1 MSTENNSEL
10 QYITVLEFSRSL
22 GIHETTAYK
31 YIKRGLI
38 SNIKNIKGRIHI
50 HIDEIEKT
58 KEKANL
64 NPVDDRNS
72 YLTTY
77 EVFEVLKKDG
87 LCIRGTSWI
96 HKKVSTGLIKR
107 YMKFKNKLY
116 IHKEE
121 IKTLKLYYFEHYNA
135 NIPSQKIE
143 DYYTI
148 NELSL
153 ELGISKN
160 QIHKY
165 IYENKINT
173 FKLPHAKG
181 NIFFLKSHLSLIK
194 EKIGYID
201 KYNPKE
207 FLSIQ
212 ELISQLE
219 KHKIYVTDRSIRQL
233 IYTKRI
239 LNYVMHLNKYYFHKN
254 ELSQL
259 LNYFAE
265 EGYYE
270 HIHTE
275 TQKQEKNKPMTNF
288 LTVKQASEK
297 LQAPPIWLRGLLKDY
312 FPNSKKVPA
321 SGGYHWLISKNDIE
335 NFQKEYYYNHNT
347 GRLHLIDHYDLDT
360 LRSISGFTFD
370 KLRLDI
376 KKGLLT
382 GAILKNKKYF
392 IPIPNANRY
401 LESLQYV
408 LDTIY
413 DTHTALEDLLEHFN
427 NHPPPNGL
435 IKTSSF
441 YKKWVEI
448 KINSSNARPPSL
460 RGNILKFIN
469 LYDKMLSYFQGEI
482 WTTSNAKIELFLS
495 NRTLSNELKKIFVQ
509 FLSYCDTQNGINRE
523 KKYLYY
529 YTKKDDTY
537 SEKNMY
543 SFEIY
548 HQYYSHVQNIEIHI
562 TNATTCRYYANMW
575 AYTIILLTNNW
586 RGIDIV
592 HEFPSIELDFIRAD
606 KLSWFKTNKLTMEE
620 SQSIIN
626 QLYIKLRNAVAN
638 KVSVLYNFYVSP
650 NLIES
655 LAHSLVISELH
666 KRNIQ
671 NYTALPE
678 NSRILGTFFFGKKIV
693 SAKVSGKDQHLN
705 FFNPSPQL
713 KDFDCLVMNRSTMT
727 YLFYSILEDDGEDAD
742 LALEITKNTRS
753 HKNSDTTAIYIQ
765 AKNKDGSINRVSV
778 NLLNRGMFG
787 WLYNY
792 ILLRLKEDIQNG
804 QTIEERTDTI
814 KELRNSISP
823 MELEKWAILLQ
834 NLYTNKNR
842 VIDEFKHLPIEELK
856 TLAIKLFTN
865 QMPSKEKTGQCLVYP
880 NCKRKNLKT
889 CYSCE
894 YFIPEKMV
902 LIEAISELKRLTS
915 SLENTKYDAI
925 RKRDSFFLLNII
937 LLIDEA
943 IKAFGIDV
951 VNSFLPLKEKT
962 KILEKV
968 KQRLLL

>member
-10 QYITVLEFSRSL
+10 QYISVLEFSKSL
-22 GIHETTAYK
+22 GIHEATAYR

-38 SNIKNIKGRIHI
+38 SNIKNIKGRIYI

-72 YLTTY
+72 YLTTD
-77 EVFEVLKKDG
+77 EVFEVLTKDG

-96 HKKVSTGLIKR
+96 HEKVSTGLIKK

-121 IKTLKLYYFEHYNA
+121 IKTLKLYYFEHSNV

-160 QIHKY
+160 QIHGY
-165 IYENKINT
+165 IHKDKIKA
-173 FKLPHAKG
+173 FKLPHVKG

-194 EKIGYID
+194 KKIGYLD

-219 KHKIYVTDRSIRQL
+219 KNRIYVTDSSIRHL
-233 IYTKRI
+233 IHTKRI
-239 LNYVMHLNKYYFHKN
+239 QNYVMHLNKYYFHKN
-254 ELSQL
+254 EFTKL

-265 EGYYE
+265 KGYYAY
-270 HIHTE
+270 IDIE
-275 TQKQEKNKPMTNF
+275 TSEQEKNTHMTNF

-321 SGGYHWLISKNDIE
+321 SGGYHWLVSKTDIA
-335 NFQKEYYYNHNT
+335 NFQKEYYYNHKT
-347 GRLHLIDHYDLDT
+347 RMLHLIDHYDLNT

-382 GAILKNKKYF
+382 GAIKINNRLF
-392 IPIPNANRY
+392 IPIQNANKY
-401 LESLQYV
+401 LENLQYV
-408 LDTIY
+408 LDTVY
-413 DTHTALEDLLEHFN
+413 DTHAALEDLLKHYN
-427 NHPPPNGL
+427 NHPPSSDF
-435 IKTSSF
+435 IKTSSL

-448 KINSSNARPPSL
+448 KINSSNARPFAL
-460 RGNILKFIN
+460 RGYTLNFIN
-469 LYDKMLSYFQGEI
+469 LYDKMLSNFHGEI
-482 WTTSNAKIELFLS
+482 WTVSDAKIELFLS
-495 NRTLSNELKKIFVQ
+495 NRSLSNELKKIFVQ
-509 FLSYCDTQNGINRE
+509 FLTYCDNQNGINRE

-529 YTKKDDTY
+529 YAKKESAY
-537 SEKNMY
+537 SEKKIY

-548 HQYYSHVQNIEIHI
+548 HQYYTHVQNIEMHI
-562 TNATTCRYYANMW
+562 THATTCRYYANMW
-575 AYTIILLTNNW
+575 AYTTILLTNNW
-586 RGIDIV
+586 RGIDTV
-592 HEFPSIELDFIRAD
+592 HEFPSIELDSIRAD

-671 NYTALPE
+671 NHTALPE

-693 SAKVSGKDQHLN
+693 SARVSGKDQHLN
-705 FFNPSPQL
+705 FFNPAPQL

-727 YLFYSILEDDGEDAD
+727 YLFYSILEEDGEDAD

-823 MELEKWAILLQ
+823 IELEKWAIFLQ
-834 NLYTNKNR
+834 NIHTKKNR
-842 VIDEFKHLPIEELK
+842 VIDEIKHLPIEELK

-962 KILEKV
+962 IILEKV
-968 KQRLLL
+968 KQHLLL